1 MTSHAKDSDLRQNT
15 YALFSGLP
23 HVMDMKDLTQKKEII
38 LRHEL
43 AFADEIGSAV
53 FEKPK
58 VSYWMVFIPILF
70 LYFLYRMQKFRNDR
84 IKFNDEF
91 MTPRRLAME
100 NAFDVAEPRGKT
112 ETGDAA
118 QGSTLPLPL
127 QKPYTSWIETLSSH
141 YLDLLAANGDDFESL
156 VSAAYRSR
164 DKYMLALERMNNA
177 EKDFYTAL
185 KPLMAQVEGTAGIIT
200 TIESRSRRLR
210 HETACRI
217 FQ

>member
-1 MTSHAKDSDLRQNT
+1 MA
-15 YALFSGLP
+15 
-23 HVMDMKDLTQKKEII
+23 MKDLTQKKEII

-43 AFADEIGSAV
+43 AFANEIGAAV

-58 VSYWMVFIPILF
+58 VSYWMIFIPILF
-70 LYFLYRMQKFRNDR
+70 LYFIYRMQKFRSDR
-84 IKFNDEF
+84 IRFNEEF
-91 MTPRRLAME
+91 MSARRSAMD
-100 NAFDVAEPRGKT
+100 NAFGVAEPHGKT
-112 ETGDAA
+112 ETGGAA
-118 QGSTLPLPL
+118 QGSTPPLPL

-156 VSAAYRSR
+156 VRAAYRSR
-164 DKYMLALERMNNA
+164 DNYLLALEKLNNA